1 MLRPPHTRPEDATP
15 RSIAS
20 MTTLLQLGAQ
30 QGLSRQQALM
40 DTRIDPRMF
49 DDPFGWITAPQEY
62 ALIRNILGHLQRH
75 ADGTAWMP
83 RGFQL
88 ASLGVLGIAVA
99 TAPSVR
105 HGLETYCR
113 HALLAPTPVAVTVHG
128 TSADA
133 LHLTLAGQHIP
144 QDIRA
149 QMLDLTH
156 AILVA
161 VARELVGH
169 AAPSATGAAGGDGPR
184 EHARAGMSTSLCI
197 APAQAAL
204 QPPLACGGAHQH
216 VDRQCAALTARLL
229 GIQGTAGRV
238 REALRR
244 HAGHQV
250 QMGRIASALCM
261 SERTL
266 RRRLQEEGC
275 TFQQVVD
282 EVRRTWAE
290 ELLAD
295 SRLALDRIAERLGY
309 AEAASF
315 IHAFKRWTQL
325 TPREFRRQLRHP
337 SAGSGAPTPPPSVH
351 QLKSTPVSLVESSA
365 A

>member
-1 MLRPPHTRPEDATP
+1 
-15 RSIAS
+15 

-30 QGLSRQQALM
+30 QGLSRQQALV
-40 DTRIDPRMF
+40 DTQIDPGMF
-49 DDPFGWITAPQEY
+49 DDPFGWITAPQEH

-75 ADGTAWMP
+75 AQGTVLVP

-99 TAPSVR
+99 TAQSVR

-113 HALLAPTPVAVTVHG
+113 HALLAPTPVTVTVHG
-128 TSADA
+128 SGADA
-133 LHLTLAGQHIP
+133 LHLRLAGPHIP

-161 VARELVGH
+161 VARELIGH
-169 AAPSATGAAGGDGPR
+169 AALVESGAAGGNGPR
-184 EHARAGMSTSLCI
+184 EHAQAGTSTSLCI
-197 APAQAAL
+197 AHAQAAL
-204 QPPLACGGAHQH
+204 QPPLASRGGHQY
-216 VDRQCAALTARLL
+216 VDRQCAELGARLL
-229 GIQGTAGRV
+229 GVHGTAGRV
-238 REALRR
+238 REALRCDV
-244 HAGHQV
+244 GHQV

-275 TFQQVVD
+275 TFQQLVD

-290 ELLAD
+290 ELLAE
-295 SRLALDRIAERLGY
+295 SRLALDHIAERLGY

-337 SAGSGAPTPPPSVH
+337 STCSGTPAPPLSVH